1 MGFPVETR
9 ASSQVARGGAGCRPL
24 ERNHLWSPR
33 AAVLGATVTLGH
45 LCLCPSPAPVEML
58 SLKLRRPAFSD
69 DIDLN
74 ATFDVDTPPARP
86 PGLQHGHAKKLCP
99 EKAQ

>member
-1 MGFPVETR
+1 MGFPVAMRLAGGAE
-9 ASSQVARGGAGCRPL
+9 RGGLQAPGAEPSPEPSGPL
-24 ERNHLWSPR
+24 SWAPLSWVPSVC
-33 AAVLGATVTLGH
+33 A
-45 LCLCPSPAPVEML
+45 CSPAPVEML

>member
-1 MGFPVETR
+1 MSGP
-9 ASSQVARGGAGCRPL
+9 
-24 ERNHLWSPR
+24 
-33 AAVLGATVTLGH
+33 
-45 LCLCPSPAPVEML
+45 LCLTRSPAPVEML

-74 ATFDVDTPPARP
+74 ATFDVNTPPARP
-86 PGLQHGHAKKLCP
+86 PGLQHGPAKKPRP